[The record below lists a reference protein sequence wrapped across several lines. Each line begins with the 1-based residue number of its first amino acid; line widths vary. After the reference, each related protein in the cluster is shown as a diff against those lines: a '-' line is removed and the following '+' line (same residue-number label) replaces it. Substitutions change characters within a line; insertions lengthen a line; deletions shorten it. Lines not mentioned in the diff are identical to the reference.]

1 MHAIRIREVFIGKVE
16 EASSSAEA
24 QRLGGECWL
33 GSDGLPGDEL
43 ARRRHPGEA
52 DCALLHYP
60 AEHYRHWRKRFPL
73 SKWRPAA
80 CGENFST
87 FGLGEADV
95 CVGDL
100 LRWGEALLEVSQP
113 CLPDYRLA
121 RRWNLAELP
130 PLLQDSGRCGWF
142 YRVRRPGLV
151 DTRAP
156 LQLVQRHY
164 PELSVAQLLEWYVH
178 TPLERSALRQM
189 LACDA
194 LATDWRR
201 TAARRLA
208 SGELEDWQPRLYG
221 RPSAQPATAEE
232 ASHA

>member
-1 MHAIRIREVFIGKVE
+1 MHSLRIREVFIGKVE
-16 EASSSAEA
+16 EASSSTEVR
-24 QRLGGECWL
+24 RLDGECWL
-33 GSDGLPGDEL
+33 AGDGLPGDEL
-43 ARRRHPGEA
+43 ARRRHPGAA

-73 SKWRPAA
+73 HKWRPAA
-80 CGENFST
+80 CGENLST
-87 FGLGEADV
+87 FGVGEAEI
-95 CVGDL
+95 CIGDL
-100 LRWGEALLEVSQP
+100 VRWGEALLEVSQP

-121 RRWNLAELP
+121 QRWNLAELP

-142 YRVRRPGLV
+142 YRVRRPGLI

-164 PELSVAQLLEWYVH
+164 PELSVARLLAWFVH
-178 TPLERSALRQM
+178 EPLQRSALRQM

-194 LATDWRR
+194 LGSEWRR
-201 TAARRLA
+201 IAARRLA

-221 RPSAQPATAEE
+221 RASAQPAAEG
-232 ASHA
+232 ADHA